1 MTLPSL
7 ELLLAGALVTSLVIY
22 ALTGGADFGAG
33 LWSIWGRDDR
43 ASRRRKLIDH
53 AIGPIWEAHHVWLI
67 LVVTILFTGFPRA
80 FAVMS
85 TSLHLPLTALVIGI
99 VLRGSAFVFR
109 NDELVAGR
117 EEDGP
122 SQLWGRLFAWS
133 SMLAPVMLG
142 TTIGAVA
149 SGRLIPRSQTF
160 YDAYVA
166 TWLAPFP
173 LLVGC
178 FALGLFA
185 YLAALYLIFETPDRD
200 LQDDF
205 RVRALAAWSVVAVL
219 GIAILLLSK
228 KAAPEIYG
236 GLVRTTWGHVT
247 LASAAVAGFAGL
259 FTLWR
264 RLYGMARIAAVLLVA
279 VILFGWALSQYPYV
293 IVPSLTLDDAAA
305 PPSTLRL
312 LLWSLVAGAFVL
324 FPSLAYLYSVF
335 KSHALF
341 SSATGDE
348 EATCPPSDKLSN

>member
-1 MTLPSL
+1 MMLPSL

-33 LWSIWGRDDR
+33 VWSVWGRGAR

-122 SQLWGRLFAWS
+122 SKLWGRLFAWS

-142 TTIGAVA
+142 TTIGAIA
-149 SGRLIPRSQTF
+149 SGRLVPRSQTF

-173 LLVGC
+173 ILVGC
-178 FALGLFA
+178 FALALFG
-185 YLAALYLIFETPDRD
+185 YLAALYLIFETNDRE
-200 LQDDF
+200 LQEDF
-205 RVRALAAWSVVAVL
+205 RARALVAWWVVAVL
-219 GIAILLLSK
+219 GIAILMLSRR
-228 KAAPEIYG
+228 AAPEIYG
-236 GLVRTTWGHVT
+236 GLVRTAWGHVT
-247 LASAAVAGFAGL
+247 LASAAVAGLAGP

-264 RLYGMARIAAVLLVA
+264 RLYGVARISAALLVA

-293 IVPSLTLDDAAA
+293 IVPSLTLSDAAA
-305 PPSTLRL
+305 APATLRL

-341 SSATGDE
+341 PADGEE
-348 EATCPPSDKLSN
+348 EATCPGSDKLSN